1 MKKIS
6 LVLFAI
12 SFFIFGCGK
21 YLKNQMIEPKYVV
34 LEESNFVNQ
43 DKFFGYIKSGNSAI
57 LNFQTEG
64 KIIYLP
70 YTKGDFVKKNT
81 LLAKIDGILYQIRLK
96 EEKERLKNA
105 QIQLNRNQSYYKRM
119 DILHAQGAISD
130 NDWEDAYF
138 NLKTSIEQIDIQK
151 EKVNYLNKQIN
162 FTSILAPYDG
172 YITAKMV
179 GLGENITPMQ
189 PIYSFV
195 GAGKFFVETNVN
207 FSVAQKLKQND
218 KVKLN
223 IQNKEIIGN
232 ITHIAFSSINSAGYT
247 VKISFDNSKLN
258 IKEGQSVE
266 IYFKNEKNGYYLP
279 LETVFEE
286 ENQNF
291 IFKLEK
297 EQNDFAKIKKIL
309 IEIKKLQGE
318 FALVEL
324 LDNSTLKIG
333 DSLLLQG
340 KNKFFDG
347 QKVKL

>member
-6 LVLFAI
+6 LILIAI
-12 SFFIFGCGK
+12 SFFVFGCEK
-21 YLKNQMIEPKYVV
+21 YIENRIITPKYVV
-34 LEESNFVNQ
+34 LEESNFANQ
-43 DKFFGYIKSGNSAI
+43 DKFFGYIKSGNSTI

-70 YTKGDFVKKNT
+70 YTEGDFVKKNT
-81 LLAKIDGILYQIRLK
+81 LLAKIDGVLYQIRLK

-138 NLKTSIEQIDIQK
+138 NLKTSVEQIDIQK

-172 YITAKMV
+172 YIAAKLV
-179 GLGENITPMQ
+179 GLGENISPMQ

-195 GAGKFFVETNVN
+195 GVENFFVETNVN
-207 FSVAQKLKQND
+207 FSVAQRLKQND

-223 IQNKEIIGN
+223 IQNKEIMGN
-232 ITHIAFSSINSAGYT
+232 VTHIAFSSINSAGYT

-266 IYFKNEKNGYYLP
+266 IYFENEKNGYFLP
-279 LETVFEE
+279 LEAVFEE
-286 ENQNF
+286 ENQNY

-297 EQNDFAKIKKIL
+297 EQNGFAKVKKIL
-309 IEIKKLQGE
+309 IAIQKLQGE
-318 FALVEL
+318 FVLVEL
-324 LDNSTLKIG
+324 LDNSTLKTG
-333 DSLLLQG
+333 DNILLQE